1 MTRQRKWWLIAAL
14 AAMLCGC
21 ASQGLSSTEPSDAE
35 STSEVVPANELV
47 GRGMVLQKQG
57 GAPMLCLGP
66 FAASLPPQCG
76 GPVIRNWD
84 WSEAGHFASAGSVM
98 WGAYEVTGMLAHGE
112 FTQTRRPVPSTDASP
127 PEAGPTAVPPGN
139 GKEMQLLLLQRE
151 LTSLRGQPILMSGAE
166 NGYLV
171 IDVVYDDGSL
181 QRELDSKYGPRI
193 ILIRSA
199 LKPLGGSPAS

>member
-1 MTRQRKWWLIAAL
+1 
-14 AAMLCGC
+14 
-21 ASQGLSSTEPSDAE
+21 
-35 STSEVVPANELV
+35 
-47 GRGMVLQKQG
+47 MVLQKRG

-66 FAASLPPQCG
+66 VAASLPPQCG
-76 GPVIRNWD
+76 GPVIRNWK
-84 WSEAGHFASAGSVM
+84 WSEAGHFASAGAVM
-98 WGAYEVTGMLAHGE
+98 WGSYEVTGTLAVGE
-112 FTQTRRPVPSTDASP
+112 FTQTRRPVPSTDAP
-127 PEAGPTAVPPGN
+127 PAEVSSTTEAPGN
-139 GKEMQLLLLQRE
+139 GKEMQLLLLQTE
-151 LTSLRGQPILMSGAE
+151 LTSLRGQPILRSGAE

>member
-1 MTRQRKWWLIAAL
+1 
-14 AAMLCGC
+14 
-21 ASQGLSSTEPSDAE
+21 
-35 STSEVVPANELV
+35 
-47 GRGMVLQKQG
+47 MVLQKRG
-57 GAPMLCLGP
+57 GAPLLCLGP

-76 GPVIRNWD
+76 GPVLRNWD
-84 WSEAGHFASAGSVM
+84 WSEAGHFASAGGVM
-98 WGAYEVTGMLAHGE
+98 WGSYEVTGMLANGE
-112 FTQTRRPVPSTDASP
+112 FIQTRRPVPSTDASP
-127 PEAGPTAVPPGN
+127 PEARPVTGPPGN

-199 LKPLGGSPAS
+199 LKPIRSSPAS

>member
-1 MTRQRKWWLIAAL
+1 MSGQRKWWLIVAL

-21 ASQGLSSTEPSDAE
+21 ASQGPSTSEPSDTE

-66 FAASLPPQCG
+66 VAASLPPQCG

-84 WSEAGHFASAGSVM
+84 WSEAGHFASAGGVM
-98 WGAYEVTGMLAHGE
+98 WGAYGVTGMLADGE

-127 PEAGPTAVPPGN
+127 PEARPTPEPPGN

>member
-1 MTRQRKWWLIAAL
+1 
-14 AAMLCGC
+14 
-21 ASQGLSSTEPSDAE
+21 
-35 STSEVVPANELV
+35 
-47 GRGMVLQKQG
+47 
-57 GAPMLCLGP
+57 
-66 FAASLPPQCG
+66 
-76 GPVIRNWD
+76 VIRNWD
-84 WSEAGHFASAGSVM
+84 WSEAGHFASAGGVI
-98 WGAYEVTGMLAHGE
+98 WGAYGVTGMLADGE

-127 PEAGPTAVPPGN
+127 PEARPTPEPPGN

-181 QRELDSKYGPRI
+181 QRELDGKYGPRI
-193 ILIRSA
+193 VLIRSA

>member
-1 MTRQRKWWLIAAL
+1 MTGQRKWWLIAAL
-14 AAMLCGC
+14 AAMLCAC
-21 ASQGLSSTEPSDAE
+21 NSPDAPIAEPTATE
-35 STSEVVPANELV
+35 STSGAVPTNELV

-66 FAASLPPQCG
+66 VAASLPPQCG

-84 WSEAGHFASAGSVM
+84 WSEAGHFASAGGVM
-98 WGAYEVTGMLAHGE
+98 WGAYGVTGMLADGE

-127 PEAGPTAVPPGN
+127 PEAGPTTVPPGN